1 MVACQALLLMGFPRQ
16 EYWSGLPFP
25 SPGDLPD
32 PVIKPISPTLAGR
45 FLTTKP
51 PGCVCVCV
59 CVCDAIRLRKKI
71 NLGRRM
77 AVLDSGGVVAD
88 VAPRASLIK

>member
-1 MVACQALLLMGFPRQ
+1 M
-16 EYWSGLPFP
+16 
-25 SPGDLPD
+25 
-32 PVIKPISPTLAGR
+32 
-45 FLTTKP
+45 
-51 PGCVCVCV
+51 CVCV

-77 AVLDSGGVVAD
+77 AVLDSGGVAD